1 MLRKLSSLTDGLLH
15 TLWQRAEMPS
25 GCALVA
31 VGGYGRAQLFP
42 FSDVDVLLLL
52 PEGTQL
58 DTDSALSRRI
68 EGFIGS
74 CWDAGWKSVFQ
85 CAPPQNAWPSAADDG
100 SNLAARSTSF
110 ICGNAA
116 PFAHFQGQYQAQMDP
131 GLPVAKTLEMRQRHT
146 KYDNTPYALEPNC
159 KGVTRRLARPA
170 THPVGCQG
178 CRIGRQLERTGRQ
191 WHGHPV

>member
-1 MLRKLSSLTDGLLH
+1 MTEIQSLRAAYRQEKAAVMGGMAASVASTRGIHKVLRKLSSLTDGLLH

-68 EGFIGS
+68 EGFI
-74 CWDAGWKSVFQ
+74 
-85 CAPPQNAWPSAADDG
+85 N
-100 SNLAARSTSF
+100 
-110 ICGNAA
+110 
-116 PFAHFQGQYQAQMDP
+116 
-131 GLPVAKTLEMRQRHT
+131 
-146 KYDNTPYALEPNC
+146 NC
-159 KGVTRRLARPA
+159 
-170 THPVGCQG
+170 
-178 CRIGRQLERTGRQ
+178 
-191 WHGHPV
+191 